1 MNFCGIV
8 YRKLGCIELI
18 MRKYCYSAL
27 AFASKSITR
36 VQKITTIL
44 ISTFESLKR
53 FFKLSIFTKEAA
65 LSNYACI
72 ELLHS

>member
-8 YRKLGCIELI
+8 YRKLGCIEL
-18 MRKYCYSAL
+18 KYCYSAL

-53 FFKLSIFTKEAA
+53 FFKLSIFSKEAA